1 MMSVSFSE
9 ILQQERARLLRA
21 ADDWFEKLVASGGE
35 SEFEELQAM
44 TATLRQA
51 VNDILK
57 QYADVL
63 SKGELIGLQ
72 SVLHATLDQ
81 RIYGVVKESNERR
94 FRYLND
100 QAWHDS
106 LTGLLNRAAFE
117 QRLSE
122 EVARALRHRRDL
134 TLVIFDV
141 DGFKAVNDSF
151 GHQAG
156 DKVLTCVAKVLQ
168 SSFRLSDPVFRYG
181 GDEFVAL
188 CPETSGDVIENVLP
202 RITDQL
208 SAISNEGRIARHVSI
223 SWGIASLPT
232 DAVTAYELIRLAD
245 QRLYDCKQRRH
256 ESYRQSAVQFLT

>member
-1 MMSVSFSE
+1 
-9 ILQQERARLLRA
+9 
-21 ADDWFEKLVASGGE
+21 
-35 SEFEELQAM
+35 M

-51 VNDILK
+51 VSDTLK
-57 QYADVL
+57 QQADVL
-63 SKGELIGLQ
+63 SKDELIGLQ

-81 RIYGVVKESNERR
+81 RICRVVKESNERR

-117 QRLSE
+117 QRLNE

-134 TLVIFDV
+134 TLVMFDV
-141 DGFKAVNDSF
+141 DGFKSVNDTL

-156 DKVLTCVAKVLQ
+156 DKALSCVAGVLR

-188 CPETSGDVIENVLP
+188 CPETSGDVIENALP

-208 SAISNEGRIARHVSI
+208 LVIGNEDKFAARVSI

-232 DAVTAYELIRLAD
+232 DAVNAYELIRLAD

-256 ESYRQSAVQFLT
+256 ESSRQSGGNF